1 MYHNRFLLA
10 LTMAA
15 ALLGAAPAAWAAPAD
30 DEYAAA
36 AALYSSSQ
44 WREAADSF
52 GRFIEQHADHE
63 RAAIAR
69 FYRGEALAQ
78 IGKYEEAAAEH
89 DAFLTQQPQ
98 HALSGTARFRVG
110 ECLLLAGKGD
120 AAKVLLEDFRR
131 EFPQDD
137 LNALALPYLG
147 EIALAAGKA
156 ADAEAHYTQALA
168 DYPSGPLTAESLFGL
183 ARCRQL
189 GGKAGEAIK
198 LYGQV
203 AANPELSLADDASL
217 QIGLMHYQA
226 RRFAE
231 AEESL
236 LAFRTTFA
244 SSDLAPQAWYW
255 LGLSQQAAGRDGEA
269 AETLAAAAKQFVNA
283 PEAAALHAAA
293 GDAFRRA
300 GDPKSADSHYERLAS
315 QWPQSE
321 WADDALLARSELAL
335 EAGQPVQAAAIAG
348 DLAHR
353 FPTSP
358 HAALATAIRAR
369 GLIEEEKHAEAEVL
383 LAPLVA
389 AAAES
394 ETKNAASPTQAE
406 TTGQEIAYLL
416 ALAQAGQKKYEAALQ
431 TLTRLDALPAGDPL
445 AIAAAEVRGSAL
457 LGLGQYA
464 EVANLLQ
471 SRLKAQRSDP
481 AAVAG
486 IRAQLAVTH
495 ARLGDF
501 AAARSQIEQLPVAAI
516 ADPDIAGAI
525 LHAAEAA
532 YAANELSA
540 AAKLF
545 ELISR
550 DEAPAQQ
557 RSHALS
563 GLAWTQFRLAGKQAS
578 AATFERLLQ
587 DYPESPLAAEA
598 ALVRARSLE
607 DLKQTDAALATYR
620 LVVEKYADSPH
631 VPQALWGAARLH
643 ERLDQD
649 REAAELLARLIEQH
663 PDFAQRDAA
672 LYQLGWIRADLG
684 DAAAADAAHDHL
696 IKECPSS
703 EYWADAAYRLAEQ
716 AARRQEN
723 DRAIELADQVLAAQ
737 ITESQRE
744 SALYLRGQLA
754 AAQGNWADTGRFMG
768 QHAERF
774 PQSKAHLSARYW
786 QAEAAFRQ
794 NNFAAAEEQLAA
806 LESVIQTRRDAWLG
820 IVPLRRAQCL
830 AQQKRWPEAL
840 RLAQSVAKR
849 YPQFPQLYDAD
860 YLCGRALG
868 SLARFDEAREAYNR
882 VLSAP
887 AAQGTETAAMAQ
899 WMIGESYF
907 HQKRYTP
914 AVEAYQ
920 RCLADHAFPRWQA
933 AALLQA
939 GKCRLLQGDS
949 EAARRDLARVVS
961 DFADQ
966 PLVAEARSRL
976 ASLEP
981 GESPAATTATRPN
994 MP

>member
-15 ALLGAAPAAWAAPAD
+15 TLLSAAPTAWAAPAD
-30 DEYAAA
+30 DEYASA

-78 IGKYEEAAAEH
+78 IGKYEAAAAEH
-89 DAFLTQQPQ
+89 DAFLTEQPR
-98 HALSGTARFRVG
+98 HALSATARFRVG
-110 ECLLLAGKGD
+110 ECLLLAGKGE

-131 EFPQDD
+131 EFPKDD

-147 EIALAAGKA
+147 EIALAAGKT
-156 ADAEAHYTQALA
+156 ADAETYYTQALG
-168 DYPSGPLTAESLFGL
+168 DFPTGPLTAESLFGL
-183 ARCRQL
+183 GRCRQL
-189 GGKAGEAIK
+189 GGKAGEAVK
-198 LYGQV
+198 FYEKV
-203 AANPELSLADDASL
+203 ASNSELPLADDACL
-217 QIGLMHYQA
+217 QIGLLQYQA
-226 RRFAE
+226 RRFAA

-236 LAFRTTFA
+236 SAFRSTFA
-244 SSDLAPQAWYW
+244 ASDLAPQAWYW
-255 LGLSQQAAGRDGEA
+255 LGLSQQAQGQGAVA
-269 AETLAAAAKQFVNA
+269 AETLAAAAKQFERA
-283 PEAAALHAAA
+283 PEAAALYAAA

-300 GDPKSADSHYERLAS
+300 NDAASADFHYQRLES

-321 WADDALLARSELAL
+321 WADDALFARAELAL
-335 EAGQPVQAAAIAG
+335 EAGQPVQAATFAA
-348 DLAHR
+348 DLGRR

-358 HAALATAIRAR
+358 HAALATAIRSR
-369 GLIEEEKHAEAEVL
+369 GLIAEEKFAEAEEL
-383 LAPLVA
+383 LLPLVA
-389 AAAES
+389 AADEKQAQAPRQPAD
-394 ETKNAASPTQAE
+394 AA
-406 TTGQEIAYLL
+406 TTDQQIAYLL
-416 ALAQAGQKKYEAALQ
+416 ALAQAGQKKYEGALES
-431 TLTRLDALPAGDPL
+431 LARLDSLPASDPL

-457 LGLGQYA
+457 LGLGQHA
-464 EVANLLQ
+464 EAASLLQ

-501 AAARSQIEQLPVAAI
+501 AAARTQIEQLPAAAI

-532 YAANELSA
+532 YAANELQA

-563 GLAWTQFRLAGKQAS
+563 GLAWTQFLLAGKQAS

-607 DLKQTDAALATYR
+607 DLKQTEAALATYR
-620 LVVEKYADSPH
+620 LVIEKYADSPH
-631 VPQALWGAARLH
+631 VAQALWGAARLH

-649 REAAELLARLIEQH
+649 REAAELLNRLIEQH
-663 PDFAQRDAA
+663 PNFAERDAA
-672 LYQLGWIRADLG
+672 LYQLGWIHADSG
-684 DAAAADAAHDHL
+684 DEVAADATHARL
-696 IKECPSS
+696 VKEFPSS
-703 EYWADAAYRLAEQ
+703 EYWAEAAYRLAEQ
-716 AARRQEN
+716 AARRQETS
-723 DRAIELADQVLAAQ
+723 RAIEIADQVLAAEV
-737 ITESQRE
+737 TESQRE

-754 AAQGNWADTGRFMG
+754 AAQGNWDDTARFMG

-774 PQSKAHLSARYW
+774 PESKVHLSARYW

-794 NNFAAAEEQLAA
+794 NNFTAAEEQLAA
-806 LESVIQTRRDAWLG
+806 LESTIQTRQDAWLG

-840 RLAQSVAKR
+840 RLAQAVGKR
-849 YPQFPQLYDAD
+849 YPQFAQLYDAD

-868 SLARFDEAREAYNR
+868 SLARFDEAREAYGR
-882 VLSAP
+882 VLRSP
-887 AAQGTETAAMAQ
+887 AASGTETGAMAQ
-899 WMIGESYF
+899 WMIGETFF
-907 HQKRYTP
+907 HQKRYAA
-914 AVEAYQ
+914 AVEAYE
-920 RCLADHAFPRWQA
+920 RCLANHAFPRWQA

-949 EAARRDLARVVS
+949 AAARRDLARVVS
-961 DFADQ
+961 DFPDQ
-966 PLVAEARSRL
+966 PLAAEARTRL
-976 ASLEP
+976 AALDGS
-981 GESPAATTATRPN
+981 ATPTATIATRPD